1 MSDAAVDFDAEVES
15 HLFAQLGE
23 MGDLVERER
32 QELLSAEAGVDA
44 HDEDVVQHGE
54 NFDEGIDGGGGVED
68 DAGEHTVMHDLLQS
82 AMEVAADLLVDAHQV
97 GPGFGEVGDEGVGVF
112 DHHVAVEGQ
121 PGDGAEGL
129 DHGRPEGDVGH
140 EVAVHDVDVEEGGSA
155 AFGRGDLVGEM
166 GEVRGE
172 DGCGQFDHEGVLLGT
187 AGCEF
192 ISVEREAQG
201 AGTTADIQDRKG
213 GGGLGTVF
221 CGTGMTMETTGLSAE
236 ETAKLTPAMR
246 QYFAAKEQFPDCL
259 MFCRIGDFYEL
270 FYEDAILVAREL
282 QLTLTARDREKKQP
296 MCGVPYHA
304 AEAYLQ
310 RLLRMGYKIAL
321 CEQME
326 DPKLTKTVVRREVTR
341 VLTPGT
347 SLDPALGAE
356 QSNYLASVAALGEG
370 AACAY
375 GLALLDLSTGEFRA
389 TEFVGAGAWGL
400 LGDELGRVRPAELLY
415 GQGLVGGSSLS
426 GNLGLGK
433 THVSE
438 SRHGAPDSGASAG
451 MHEET
456 WQSCFE
462 GIRTKTPLE
471 EWVFTAEYAMP
482 LVRNHFKVHSLDGMG
497 LGGHEAAVAA
507 AGALLHYM
515 RQTKQ
520 GGLEHV
526 DGLRFYERSSSLE
539 LDAVSVR
546 NLELVEPLFSG
557 ESAQTTL
564 FYTLDACCTPMGK
577 RLLRASLLRP
587 FRGVAE
593 IEARLEA
600 VGEAAASLRKREELR
615 RSMDGVLDLERLLGR
630 VAADSA
636 GPREVMALAKTLGC
650 LPGVVAAVRAFEARR
665 WKELGGADGILAGAG
680 EQPTLRD
687 ETAKDGPP
695 GCSDGL
701 PGSSGV
707 DTLEDL
713 HEMIVRTIVEEPPVS
728 LGEGGAIRE
737 GVDAEL
743 DELRELGRS
752 GRQALAAIEERERA
766 RTGIGS
772 LKVRFNNVFGYY
784 LEVTKANAKA
794 VPADYERK
802 QTLVNAERFTTPEL
816 KEYETKILTAQER
829 SGEIERRIFA
839 ELRRQ
844 LLEAAG
850 RMRET
855 ARKVAEIDLMACF
868 AHLAA
873 LRGWVRPRVEESG
886 RLEFVQARHP
896 VVERRL
902 EESGGGRFV
911 PNSVYL
917 DAGSIDPPGH
927 LRESGGPAVLLITGP
942 NMGGKS
948 TYLRMAAL
956 LVVMA
961 QMGCFVP
968 AESMRL
974 GLVDRIYTRIGASDN
989 VARGRSTFMVEMT
1002 ETAAILNTATNRSLV
1017 LLDEMGRGTATY
1029 DGLSLAWA
1037 TVEHLHDRIGA
1048 RTLFATHYHELTLL
1062 AERLAR
1068 LTNLRVTVKETAGG
1082 IVFLHTVEAGPA
1094 SKSYGIEVA
1103 RLAGLPGAVI
1113 ARAREVL
1120 KVHERAETQQV
1131 REASP
1136 AAAQMQMTM
1145 FTPLSQRIVDRLAEA
1160 DVDGL
1165 TPREAL
1171 SLLAEL
1177 QKELKG

>member
-1 MSDAAVDFDAEVES
+1 MTTE
-15 HLFAQLGE
+15 
-23 MGDLVERER
+23 
-32 QELLSAEAGVDA
+32 
-44 HDEDVVQHGE
+44 
-54 NFDEGIDGGGGVED
+54 
-68 DAGEHTVMHDLLQS
+68 
-82 AMEVAADLLVDAHQV
+82 
-97 GPGFGEVGDEGVGVF
+97 
-112 DHHVAVEGQ
+112 
-121 PGDGAEGL
+121 
-129 DHGRPEGDVGH
+129 
-140 EVAVHDVDVEEGGSA
+140 
-155 AFGRGDLVGEM
+155 
-166 GEVRGE
+166 
-172 DGCGQFDHEGVLLGT
+172 
-187 AGCEF
+187 
-192 ISVEREAQG
+192 
-201 AGTTADIQDRKG
+201 TTANRASEAAG
-213 GGGLGTVF
+213 
-221 CGTGMTMETTGLSAE
+221 
-236 ETAKLTPAMR
+236 LTPVMR
-246 QYFAAKEQFPDCL
+246 QYFAAKEQHPDCL

-270 FYEDAILVAREL
+270 FYEDAILVSREL
-282 QLTLTARDREKKQP
+282 QLTLTARDKEKKQP

-304 AEAYLQ
+304 AEVYLQ
-310 RLLRMGYKIAL
+310 RLLRKGYKIAL

-326 DPKLTKTVVRREVTR
+326 DPKQTKTIVRREVTR

-347 SLDPALGAE
+347 ALDPALGAE
-356 QSNYLASVAALGEG
+356 QSNYLASVCVLGSG
-370 AACAY
+370 AAQIC

-389 TEFVGAGAWGL
+389 TEFAGADGWASL
-400 LGDELGRVRPAELLY
+400 VDELGRVRPVELLY
-415 GQGLVGGSSLS
+415 GAGLLGGVGVS
-426 GNLGLGK
+426 GTLGL
-433 THVSE
+433 SE
-438 SRHGAPDSGASAG
+438 KNKQQQKQNAGVLRSAQNDSVQKEDRSYSDVGAGLD
-451 MHEET
+451 
-456 WQSCFE
+456 
-462 GIRTKTPLE
+462 GIRTKTAVE
-471 EWVFTAEYAMP
+471 EWVFTAEYALP

-497 LGGHEAAVAA
+497 LGGHEAAAVA

-526 DGLRFYERSSSLE
+526 DGLRFYERSTCLE

-564 FYTLDACCTPMGK
+564 FYTMDACCTPMGK

-587 FRGVAE
+587 LCGLAE

-600 VGEAAASLRKREELR
+600 VGEAAGDLRRREGLR
-615 RSMDGVLDLERLLGR
+615 RSMDGVLDMERLLGR

-636 GPREVMALAKTLGC
+636 GPREVMALAATVGC
-650 LPGVVAAVRAFEARR
+650 LPGVVAAVRLFESARWR
-665 WKELGGADGILAGAG
+665 ELGASID
-680 EQPTLRD
+680 
-687 ETAKDGPP
+687 
-695 GCSDGL
+695 S
-701 PGSSGV
+701 
-707 DTLEDL
+707 LEDL
-713 HEMIVRTIVEEPPVS
+713 HEMIVGTIAEEPPVS
-728 LGEGGAIRE
+728 LGDGGAIRE

-743 DELRELGRS
+743 DELRELSRS
-752 GRQALAAIEERERA
+752 GRQALVAIEERERA

-772 LKVRFNNVFGYY
+772 LKVRFNSVFGYY

-794 VPADYERK
+794 VPANYERK

-816 KEYETKILTAQER
+816 KEYESKILTAQER

-850 RMRET
+850 RIRET
-855 ARKVAEIDLMACF
+855 ARKVAEIDLLGCF

-873 LRGWVRPRVEESG
+873 LRGWVRPQVEASG
-886 RLEFVQARHP
+886 VLEFVQARHP

-917 DAGSIDPPGH
+917 DADV
-927 LRESGGPAVLLITGP
+927 GPAVLLITGP

-968 AESMRL
+968 AERMRL

-1002 ETAAILNTATNRSLV
+1002 ETAAILNTATARSLV

-1068 LTNLRVTVKETAGG
+1068 LTNLRVTVKETASG

-1103 RLAGLPGAVI
+1103 RLAGLPAAVI

-1136 AAAQMQMTM
+1136 SPQMQMTM

-1171 SLLAEL
+1171 NLLAEL
-1177 QKELKG
+1177 QRELKG